1 MAAMRSPLTAKSA
14 AYQGLPAP
22 SMMWPLRMMRSYS
35 SGRRRFERGVVGRRR
50 DFAQRLSCDGLR
62 CFGIGIQ

>member
-1 MAAMRSPLTAKSA
+1 MRPEASISRLGVSDFRSPMAAMRSPLTAKSA

-35 SGRRRFERGVVGRRR
+35 SGAEAVSNEE
-50 DFAQRLSCDGLR
+50 L
-62 CFGIGIQ
+62 